1 MAGKRPKGSPERI
14 GRLLNATAGSALAVR
29 LKDLVIW
36 QEWERA
42 VGPAIAARTRPLRIS
57 GGVLTI
63 LVASG
68 PWMQQLS
75 FMKAEL
81 CARINGQLGE
91 ERVREIVLKSGRIQQ
106 EPEREHGPGRAVLP
120 QLSSQQQSWI
130 SSQVAE
136 VKDREV
142 ALALQQLMETHYRYV
157 KMPS

>member
-14 GRLLNATAGSALAVR
+14 GRLLNATVSSALAAR

-36 QEWERA
+36 QEWEQA

-91 ERVREIVLKSGRIQQ
+91 ERVREIMLKSGRIQQ
-106 EPEREHGPGRAVLP
+106 EPDVKPEPGRSALP
-120 QLSSQQQSWI
+120 PLSSQQQNWI

-136 VKDREV
+136 VRDQEV
-142 ALALQQLMETHYRYV
+142 ALALQQLMVAHYRCT
-157 KMPS
+157 KTPS

>member
-14 GRLLNATAGSALAVR
+14 GRLLHATAGSALAVR
-29 LKDLVIW
+29 LKDLAIW

-91 ERVREIVLKSGRIQQ
+91 ERVREIVLKSGKIQQ
-106 EPEREHGPGRAVLP
+106 ESEREQEPRRAAP
-120 QLSSQQQSWI
+120 PPLSSQQQQWI
-130 SSQVAE
+130 SSHVAE

-142 ALALQQLMETHYRYV
+142 ALSLQQLMEAHYRHL
-157 KMPS
+157 KTPS

>member
-14 GRLLNATAGSALAVR
+14 GRLLNATVSSALAAR

-36 QEWERA
+36 QEWEQA

-63 LVASG
+63 LVAGG

-91 ERVREIVLKSGRIQQ
+91 ERVREIVLKSGSIRAEPDSGQ
-106 EPEREHGPGRAVLP
+106 EPRRVALP
-120 QLSSQQQSWI
+120 PLSSQQQSWI

-136 VKDREV
+136 VRDQEV
-142 ALALQQLMETHYRYV
+142 ALALQQLMEAHYRHL
-157 KMPS
+157 KTLS

>member
-1 MAGKRPKGSPERI
+1 MTRKRLKGSPERI
-14 GRLLNATAGSALAVR
+14 GRLLNATAGSALAAR
-29 LKDLVIW
+29 LKDLTIW

-81 CARINGQLGE
+81 CARINAQLGE
-91 ERVREIVLKSGRIQQ
+91 ERVREIVLKSGRLQP
-106 EPEREHGPGRAVLP
+106 EPDGEREHHRVALP
-120 QLSSQQQSWI
+120 PLSNQQQSWI

-136 VKDREV
+136 VEDREV
-142 ALALQQLMETHYRYV
+142 ALALQQLMETHYRHLRTL
-157 KMPS
+157 S